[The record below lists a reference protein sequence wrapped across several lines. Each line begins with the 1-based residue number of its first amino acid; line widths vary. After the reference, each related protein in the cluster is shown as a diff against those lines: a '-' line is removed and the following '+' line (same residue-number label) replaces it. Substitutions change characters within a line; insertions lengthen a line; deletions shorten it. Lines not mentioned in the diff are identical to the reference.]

1 MSGKFAKLGRQALR
15 VLRRENNFRMTNDE
29 ALMSKQ

>member
-1 MSGKFAKLGRQALR
+1 MSDEWQVVKLGRQARSEAEL
-15 VLRRENNFRMTNDE
+15 RMTNDE